1 MQMITWSTYFELQDD
16 PIDNVTVT
24 CTVIVIS
31 LIFVIIVMVSEF
43 TITVNIVDVAT
54 ISNIVTT
61 ALKY

>member
-1 MQMITWSTYFELQDD
+1 MNIWSTYFELQDD

-31 LIFVIIVMVSEF
+31 LIFVIIVMVIEF

-54 ISNIVTT
+54 INNIVTT